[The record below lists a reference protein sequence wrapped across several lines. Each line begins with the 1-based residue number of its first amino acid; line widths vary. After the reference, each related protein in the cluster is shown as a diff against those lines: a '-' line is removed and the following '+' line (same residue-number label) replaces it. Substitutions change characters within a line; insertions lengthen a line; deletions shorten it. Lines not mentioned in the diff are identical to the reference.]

1 MWYNSFKILE
11 KGRINSEYA
20 SFILLYL
27 FHIYKMLGK
36 VWLEIMINGN
46 TLMVW
51 VETVGFGFGGK

>member
-1 MWYNSFKILE
+1 MPVSWSFIH
-11 KGRINSEYA
+11 
-20 SFILLYL
+20 ILLYL
-27 FHIYKMLGK
+27 FQIYKMLGK